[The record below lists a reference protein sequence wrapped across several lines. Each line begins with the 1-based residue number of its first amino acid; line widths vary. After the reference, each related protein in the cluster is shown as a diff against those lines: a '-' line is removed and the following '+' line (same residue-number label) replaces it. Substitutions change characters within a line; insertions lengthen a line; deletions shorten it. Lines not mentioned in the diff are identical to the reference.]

1 MRTRLPVKLK
11 VAVLSAA
18 LTFAILCLF
27 AVVVGTVA
35 EQRIVGGF
43 DDELRANVGELQDR
57 ITLQQ
62 AADGSIQLR
71 DSDTPRCGLRRRRRD
86 RARGEPAPG
95 PVWASDPGVR
105 LGPPIDRRGHRHRR
119 PSRDVPR
126 ACGARAQPRPASP
139 FDLPRPV
146 AQPVGYVQYAKPE
159 AQRPD
164 HREPRPAIPGARR
177 AGRHAAGVPRRPLV
191 AKRAMRPI
199 AGLTRAAREVAR
211 TRDPDI
217 TLPKSHANDEVSDL
231 AHTFEDML
239 GELSA
244 ARGET
249 EATLARQRKFVADA
263 SHELRTPLTSILA
276 NLELLESEL
285 AGEQRDM
292 ADSAL
297 RSSRR
302 MRRLVGDLLLL
313 ARADAGRELP
323 RGPVDLAAVAAEAAR
338 EAAAL
343 SAEPPALARPARP
356 VMVNGV
362 ADDLHRL
369 AGNLI
374 ENALIHTPPGTPV
387 TVSVRRD
394 GRRRRARGGRPR
406 PGVPQRCASGCSS
419 ASPAA
424 TATRRPGAAAASAS
438 RSCGRSPTPRGHVE
452 LSDARGRRRALRYHP
467 LPAADATRSDYAAT
481 VFGPAKADPRNLPGV
496 VPVKSSCA
504 GARRLHSLSPGRPV
518 RVARRRLLRRRDR
531 LHRQP

>member
-35 EQRIVGGF
+35 ERRIVGGF
-43 DDELRANVGELQDR
+43 DDDLRANVGELQDR

-62 AADGSIQLR
+62 AADGSIQLSG
-71 DSDTPRCGLRRRRRD
+71 SDTDTLRIFAAGDAIVRVVDTSNVPR
-86 RARGEPAPG
+86 
-95 PVWASDPGVR
+95 WSSDPGVK
-105 LGPPIDRRGHRHRR
+105 LGPPIGGVTDIGDLRVT
-119 PSRDVPR
+119 SRELVVP
-126 ACGARAQPRPASP
+126 GAPRPESP

-159 AQRPD
+159 GSVQKTINRV
-164 HREPRPAIPGARR
+164 RLFLGL
-177 AGRHAAGVPRRPLV
+177 GVVGGTLLAFLGGLLV

-217 TLPKSHANDEVSDL
+217 TLPKSDANDEVSDL

-276 NLELLESEL
+276 NLELLEAEL

-323 RGPVDLAAVAAEAAR
+323 RGPVDLAAVAGEAAR
-338 EAAAL
+338 EASAL
-343 SAEPPALARPARP
+343 SAEHPLSLDLPAP

-374 ENALIHTPPGTPV
+374 ENALIHTPAGTPV
-387 TVSVRRD
+387 TVSVRNHGPNAVLEVAD
-394 GRRRRARGGRPR
+394 RG
-406 PGVPQRCASGCSS
+406 PGVPQAMRERVFERFARGDGD
-419 ASPAA
+419 AA
-424 TATRRPGAAAASAS
+424 
-438 RSCGRSPTPRGHVE
+438 PRGSSGLGLAIVRAVTDAHEGRVE
-452 LSDARGRRRALRYHP
+452 LGDAEGGGARFVVT
-467 LPAADATRSDYAAT
+467 LPAADATRSDST
-481 VFGPAKADPRNLPGV
+481 DSVLVHPEQ
-496 VPVKSSCA
+496 VPETSKE
-504 GARRLHSLSPGRPV
+504 
-518 RVARRRLLRRRDR
+518 
-531 LHRQP
+531 

>member
-27 AVVVGTVA
+27 AVVVGTAA

-43 DDELRANVGELQDR
+43 DDDLRANVGELQDR

-62 AADGSIQLR
+62 TADGRIQLS
-71 DSDTPRCGLRRRRRD
+71 DSDVETLRAFSVGDAIVRVVDTANKTR
-86 RARGEPAPG
+86 
-95 PVWASDPGVR
+95 WASDPDVK
-105 LGPPIDRRGHRHRR
+105 LGPPIGGVTDIGDLHVT
-119 PSRDVPR
+119 SRELVVPGPPGS
-126 ACGARAQPRPASP
+126 AGP

-159 AQRPD
+159 RSVQTTVNRVRLFLAF
-164 HREPRPAIPGARR
+164 
-177 AGRHAAGVPRRPLV
+177 GVLGGTLLAFLGGLLV

-276 NLELLESEL
+276 NLELLEAEL

-323 RGPVDLAAVAAEAAR
+323 REPVDVALVAAEAAR

-343 SAEPPALARPARP
+343 SAEHPLALDLPGP

-369 AGNLI
+369 VGNLI

-394 GRRRRARGGRPR
+394 GPSAVLEVADRG
-406 PGVPQRCASGCSS
+406 PGVPQSMRE
-419 ASPAA
+419 
-424 TATRRPGAAAASAS
+424 RVFERF
-438 RSCGRSPTPRGHVE
+438 
-452 LSDARGRRRALRYHP
+452 ARG
-467 LPAADATRSDYAAT
+467 DGDT
-481 VFGPAKADPRNLPGV
+481 
-496 VPVKSSCA
+496 
-504 GARRLHSLSPGRPV
+504 
-518 RVARRRLLRRRDR
+518 
-531 LHRQP
+531 

>member
-18 LTFAILCLF
+18 LTFVILCLF

-35 EQRIVGGF
+35 ERRIVGGF
-43 DDELRANVGELQDR
+43 DDELRANAGDLQDR

-62 AADGSIQLR
+62 TADGSIELS
-71 DSDTPRCGLRRRRRD
+71 DSDTNTLRGFAAGDAIVRVVDTSNR
-86 RARGEPAPG
+86 
-95 PVWASDPGVR
+95 PVWASDGVN
-105 LGPPIDRRGHRHRR
+105 LGPPISIGGVTDIGDLRVT
-119 PSRDVPR
+119 SRELVIPGPPR
-126 ACGARAQPRPASP
+126 SASP

-146 AQPVGYVQYAKPE
+146 TQTVGYLQYAKPE
-159 AQRPD
+159 GSIQNTVNRV
-164 HREPRPAIPGARR
+164 RLFLGF
-177 AGRHAAGVPRRPLV
+177 GVLGGTLLAFLGGLLV

-217 TLPKSHANDEVSDL
+217 TLPKSRANDEVSDL
-231 AHTFEDML
+231 ANTFEDML

-276 NLELLESEL
+276 NLELLETEL

-323 RGPVDLAAVAAEAAR
+323 SGPVDLAAVAAEAAR

-343 SAEPPALARPARP
+343 SAEHPLSLDLPGP

-387 TVSVRRD
+387 TVSVRREGPHAVLEVAD
-394 GRRRRARGGRPR
+394 RG
-406 PGVPQRCASGCSS
+406 PGVPRDMRERVFERFARGDGDAAPQGSSGLGL
-419 ASPAA
+419 AIVQAVTDA
-424 TATRRPGAAAASAS
+424 HE
-438 RSCGRSPTPRGHVE
+438 GRVE
-452 LSDARGRRRALRYHP
+452 LGDAEGGGARFVVT
-467 LPAADATRSDYAAT
+467 LPTADATRSDSGAT
-481 VFGPAKADPRNLPGV
+481 VLVQPRQ
-496 VPVKSSCA
+496 VPETSKE
-504 GARRLHSLSPGRPV
+504 
-518 RVARRRLLRRRDR
+518 
-531 LHRQP
+531 Q